1 MLYLN
6 ICILLGVTN
15 SFTTCNNGSESETSD
30 NLKSDTEDFKN
41 SINCRAVSSG
51 RDDNNALCVNN
62 SGRITTSNSII
73 PVYNNKM
80 ANGRK
85 SPQHFD
91 DNEESVPLIQN
102 SIKIDEKLL
111 KSDIHSNHLCKKSET
126 MPGLYIDNEGI
137 TISPNDMT
145 NVTINVQLEDIKDRN
160 HENLSNSYSVKQVQ
174 TPPSTSNNIN
184 QIKLYQNQASQ
195 TEGRSKRHVNFERLD
210 IDQNSSPKSSLRSPI
225 KALTN
230 VIAKRRQERHQSETE
245 QTASNNKSIGAGN
258 GQIHGNRKCNLS
270 IERKEKKHVSL
281 EAKRER
287 KAAKTLAI
295 VTGAFIA
302 CWLPFF
308 VLAVLMP
315 IFGPDKFDPHL
326 IAFFLWLGYFNSTL
340 NPMIYTVFSPEFR
353 QAFQRILCGKSA
365 AQNHRPRHLQ

>member
-1 MLYLN
+1 MLFPN
-6 ICILLGVTN
+6 IYILSGITN
-15 SFTTCNNGSESETSD
+15 RFTTCNNGSESETSD

-62 SGRITTSNSII
+62 SGRITSSNSTI
-73 PVYNNKM
+73 PVYNNKL
-80 ANGRK
+80 ANGRR
-85 SPQHFD
+85 SPQQFD

-102 SIKIDEKLL
+102 SMKNDEKLL
-111 KSDIHSNHLCKKSET
+111 KNDIHSNHQCKKSET

-258 GQIHGNRKCNLS
+258 GQIHGNRKCNSS

>member
-1 MLYLN
+1 MLFPN
-6 ICILLGVTN
+6 ICILLGITN
-15 SFTTCNNGSESETSD
+15 RFTTSNNGSESETSD

-62 SGRITTSNSII
+62 SGRITSSNSTI
-73 PVYNNKM
+73 PVYNNKL
-80 ANGRK
+80 ANGRR
-85 SPQHFD
+85 SPQQFD

-102 SIKIDEKLL
+102 SMKSDEILL
-111 KSDIHSNHLCKKSET
+111 KNDIHSNHQCKKSET

-145 NVTINVQLEDIKDRN
+145 NVTINVQLEDIKDRT

-230 VIAKRRQERHQSETE
+230 VIAKRRRERHQSETE

-258 GQIHGNRKCNLS
+258 GQIHGNRKCNSS